1 MFALSHVVAVR
12 GLDLVTKASHL
23 DRGTS
28 CRVVGGQE
36 RYCCHMGST
45 RPHGTH
51 PLIQGRTKQVAVPHF
66 LSSFPGALGQRDSAT
81 NLMLG
86 CQPLTAC
93 RPPLPPPPA
102 LNPTPV
108 YLSPKCNAVGGWT
121 AQRRPA
127 SHLRTFTQWRKGG
140 TGAQPDV
147 GRIVGGGDAESP
159 CPLLR
164 RINARRLRRIQLSAT
179 RQAVRRPG
187 WSSLLLRPLPKES
200 LHPNGRL
207 TTRLPALG
215 WNHFRV
221 QPCALGLEASWWQ
234 PHPLGYRVMDPPTQQ
249 A

>member
-1 MFALSHVVAVR
+1 MGLTPSSRVEQNKLLSPTSFLAFQAR
-12 GLDLVTKASHL
+12 WG
-23 DRGTS
+23 RGTPQQTS
-28 CRVVGGQE
+28 C
-36 RYCCHMGST
+36 S
-45 RPHGTH
+45 
-51 PLIQGRTKQVAVPHF
+51 VASRS
-66 LSSFPGALGQRDSAT
+66 LLAA
-81 NLMLG
+81 
-86 CQPLTAC
+86 
-93 RPPLPPPPA
+93 PPFPPPPA

-164 RINARRLRRIQLSAT
+164 RINARRLRRIQLRAT

>member
-28 CRVVGGQE
+28 CRVVGGLE

-93 RPPLPPPPA
+93 RPPLPPPP
-102 LNPTPV
+102 LRSTPP
-108 YLSPKCNAVGGWT
+108 LSTCPQNAMRLAGGQRNVARRRIYVHSRNGAREERVRSLTLDASLAVGT
-121 AQRRPA
+121 
-127 SHLRTFTQWRKGG
+127 RKV
-140 TGAQPDV
+140 PV
-147 GRIVGGGDAESP
+147 P
-159 CPLLR
+159 C
-164 RINARRLRRIQLSAT
+164 
-179 RQAVRRPG
+179 
-187 WSSLLLRPLPKES
+187 
-200 LHPNGRL
+200 
-207 TTRLPALG
+207 
-215 WNHFRV
+215 
-221 QPCALGLEASWWQ
+221 
-234 PHPLGYRVMDPPTQQ
+234 
-249 A
+249 